1 MTASSLVI
9 IPRKNGFA
17 KPMLSIVLWHNSNQ
31 TFKKSASAAAE
42 EEDDDEDDD
51 DDDFTR
57 EIITQEMSIITTRT
71 RALISNSFSSSS
83 SSLDSGMSKQSTVG
97 WIDSW
102 IKKLTKKRGDHE

>member
-57 EIITQEMSIITTRT
+57 EIITQKMSIITTRT

-83 SSLDSGMSKQSTVG
+83 SSLYSGMSKQSTVG

>member
-9 IPRKNGFA
+9 IPRRNGFA

-42 EEDDDEDDD
+42 EEDDEEDDD

-57 EIITQEMSIITTRT
+57 EIITQKMSIITTRT
-71 RALISNSFSSSS
+71 RALISDSFSSSS